1 MQDERKTVRL
11 NRFWSG
17 QVEPLDVLL
26 AVFAAAAV
34 AGIVTCIGVAIWL
47 QPTQPAIS
55 GAVAMMAVVLVIALA
70 GIGWLGIR
78 GRTVQV
84 GLARSGVVLGSGESR
99 LVIPWADVHRIVVED
114 SDGNGKFLPVRIQ
127 LSDMA
132 AELDD
137 PIVSRMFGGD
147 GLALS
152 PMGGLPAHRLE
163 RVATWAEHRLEL
175 V

>member
-1 MQDERKTVRL
+1 M

-26 AVFAAAAV
+26 VVFAAAAV
-34 AGIVTCIGVAIWL
+34 AGVVTCVYVAIWL
-47 QPTQPAIS
+47 RSTQPAIS
-55 GAVAMMAVVLVIALA
+55 GAVAMMAIVLALA
-70 GIGWLGIR
+70 LGGIGWLGVR

-99 LVIPWADVHRIVVED
+99 LVIPWTDVARIVVED

-152 PMGGLPAHRLE
+152 PMGGLPAHRLDK
-163 RVATWAEHRLEL
+163 VAGWAEHRLEL